1 MTSVITIVLSS
12 QQENENHPNLIF
24 SCVSISVIIPKS
36 RPLGQLFAVEHF
48 YSFSRKSF
56 YDSVKKNLHASLMSA
71 NDHNGS
77 IHVFRQKFRNLPH
90 ADLV

>member
-1 MTSVITIVLSS
+1 MTIVLSS

-24 SCVSISVIIPKS
+24 SCVSIVVIIAKS

-48 YSFSRKSF
+48 YSFLRKSF
-56 YDSVKKNLHASLMSA
+56 YDPVKKNFHASLVSA
-71 NDHNGS
+71 NDHDGS
-77 IHVFRQKFRNLPH
+77 IHMFRQKFRNLSH